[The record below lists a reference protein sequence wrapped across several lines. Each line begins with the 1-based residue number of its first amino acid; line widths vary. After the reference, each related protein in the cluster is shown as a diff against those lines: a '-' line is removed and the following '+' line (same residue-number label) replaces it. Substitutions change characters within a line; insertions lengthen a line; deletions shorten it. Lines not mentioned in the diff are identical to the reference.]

1 MLVVTA
7 ALVLGGLPASASG
20 AAQVGAVPLAATTAS
35 AAATASVGTTG
46 SAAPATF
53 DETPVTILAPAAG
66 GRRAAAAPG
75 AIAADQAEGADRVR
89 TAEVPVVGRQSL
101 GVTWADPAVA
111 VDVEVRTRTG
121 SVWSDWVEL
130 GDEATT
136 PDAGTAES
144 ARTLRGGTSS
154 VWIGGSDA
162 VQLSFPAT
170 GTPADVRLALV
181 GTGPVDATAGAGGA
195 RTATADDVSADTS
208 TSDTASSVIAAAVA
222 GPPLF
227 TRAQWGAAP
236 QACAFDV
243 ASTLVAA
250 VVHHTAG
257 PNSYNS
263 VAEAMAQIRN
273 DQRYHQQGRGW
284 CDMGYNF
291 LVDKWGNIYEGRAES
306 SFRPVIGVHAGGFN
320 TRTVGISMLG
330 DYSSIPPSAGV
341 QESVARLIAWRLSAY
356 HRDPASTTT
365 YTTLGGENSRYAAGT
380 TLALP
385 VVLGHRDVAFT
396 ACPGQLGYNTLGWL
410 RARARQIIGA
420 SLVNPA
426 PTVTSSVARG
436 TPVDVQA
443 GALGDLDWALT
454 VTDARTGVLVSRTT
468 GVAASGAILAA
479 RWDGRGPGGVVGAG
493 PYRLALEATD
503 RATGTPVVPWSMNL
517 EVTGSQNPPTV
528 SPVPLGSDLR
538 FVPITPQRIADTRT
552 SVTSLGP
559 ASRMDVAVTGV
570 AGIPADAKA
579 VALNLTGVHAT
590 SRTHLRAWPAGQA
603 MPPSS
608 VLNTDPGRTVAAHV
622 VAGVGGEGKISVY
635 NDTGSIHVAVD
646 VSGYYVASGGTGFQT
661 LATPARLLDT
671 RLSGPRLQSGGTRT
685 VPVAGVAGVPSDA
698 QAVVVNITS
707 VAASAAG
714 YLAAVPKG
722 TSPTASTVNHRPGG
736 DATNRATVTLAGGAL
751 DIRDVGGSA
760 DVVVDLVG
768 WYAPGSGA
776 AFTPI
781 EPERAFDTRASGG
794 ALGAGQ
800 TRDFAVGTAAGVP
813 AGAVG
818 IVLNVTA
825 TQQTAWATY
834 LTAWSGSVPRPPTSD
849 LNTGGGRDESNLTVV
864 RPSSGGAIRV
874 YNNLGS
880 THLVGDVFGYFR

>member
-1 MLVVTA
+1 MFVVA
-7 ALVLGGLPASASG
+7 AAMVLGGATPAAAGAPAQSVAPAGAPTSAAS
-20 AAQVGAVPLAATTAS
+20 ATTAPPP
-35 AAATASVGTTG
+35 AS
-46 SAAPATF
+46 F
-53 DETPVTILAPAAG
+53 DETPVVVLPAGAA
-66 GRRAAAAPG
+66 GRRAATAAG
-75 AIAADQAEGADRVR
+75 TIAADQPEGADRVR
-89 TAEVPVVGRQSL
+89 TAAVPVAGRQSL

-121 SVWSDWVEL
+121 TTWTDWVEL

-154 VWIGGSDA
+154 VWIGGADA
-162 VQLSFPAT
+162 VQLSFPAS
-170 GTPADVRLALV
+170 GTPDDVRLALV
-181 GTGPVDATAGAGGA
+181 GTGPVETTAGTGGA
-195 RTATADDVSADTS
+195 RTAAADDGSPDAS
-208 TSDTASSVIAAAVA
+208 TSDGTSAVIAAAVA
-222 GPPLF
+222 GPPLY
-227 TRAQWGAAP
+227 TRDQWGAAP

-257 PNSYNS
+257 PNSYGS

-273 DQRYHQQGRGW
+273 DQRYHQQARGW
-284 CDMGYNF
+284 CDIGYNF

-306 SFRPVIGVHAGGFN
+306 SFKAVIGVHAGGFN

-330 DYSSIPPSAGV
+330 DYSSITPSASV

-356 HRDPASTTT
+356 HRDPASTTS
-365 YTTLGGENSRYAAGT
+365 YTTLGGENSRYPAGT
-380 TLALP
+380 TIALP

-420 SLVNPA
+420 SFVNPT

-436 TPVDVQA
+436 VPVDVQA
-443 GALGDLDWALT
+443 GALGDLDWALS
-454 VTDARTGVLVSRTT
+454 VTDARTGILVSRTT
-468 GVAASGAILAA
+468 GSVPSGGIFVA
-479 RWDGRGPGGVVGAG
+479 RWDGRGPGGVVGTG
-493 PYRLALEATD
+493 PYRLLLEATD
-503 RATGTPVVPWSMNL
+503 RASGVPVVPYSL
-517 EVTGSQNPPTV
+517 AVEVTGSQNPPTV
-528 SPVPLGSDLR
+528 APVPLGSDLT

-552 SVTSLGP
+552 SLTSLGP
-559 ASRMDVAVTGV
+559 ASRMDVPVTGV
-570 AGIPADAKA
+570 AGVPADAKA
-579 VALNLTGVHAT
+579 VALNVTAVHAT

-622 VAGVGGEGKISVY
+622 VVGVGGEGKVSVY

-646 VSGYYVASGGTGFQT
+646 VSGYYMASGGAGFHT

-671 RLSGPRLQSGGTRT
+671 RLSGPRLQSGGTRS
-685 VPVAGVAGVPSDA
+685 VQVAGIAGVPSDA
-698 QAVVVNITS
+698 SAVVVNITS
-707 VAASAAG
+707 VGAGAAG

-722 TSPTASTVNHRPGG
+722 TTPTASTVNHRPAG
-736 DATNRATVTLAGGAL
+736 DATNRATVALAGGAL
-751 DIRDVGGSA
+751 DVRDVGGSA
-760 DVVVDLVG
+760 DAVVDLVG
-768 WYAPGSGA
+768 WYGPGPGA

-781 EPERAFDTRASGG
+781 EPVRAFDTRTAGG

-800 TRDFAVGTAAGVP
+800 TRDFAVGAAAGVP
-813 AGAVG
+813 SGAVG
-818 IVLNVTA
+818 VVINVTA

-834 LTAWSGSVPRPPTSD
+834 ITAWSGDVARPATSD
-849 LNTGGGRDESNLTVV
+849 LNTGGGRDESNVAVV